1 MFNIAVIL
9 TKIKKLNKKLNKGPK
24 IMPILSDT
32 MPKHSKSA
40 GQTKPSISMK
50 LQPTV
55 EKNVYVVR
63 LLLTEQE
70 KPIPGTIPRDHP
82 FIEKHVHESW
92 GKDEDGK
99 SVFNGWVTCPTT
111 KYVRPTLGAK
121 VDPKKYCPTCKYVDA
136 NFVAYKNSGWK
147 DKQAQKVINSF
158 KTTKI
163 VAIPVYVVRDPH
175 EVANNGKAK
184 VILLK
189 LKDKNDEA
197 FYANLTALIKSQQM
211 KTKVFNG
218 SAQAVDLW
226 ISVKEEKTTYK
237 EGTPEEKT
245 YTKVRPD
252 KIGFIQKPH
261 EIAAITNDLVANF
274 PYDEDYYTSST
285 LEELTKFYNDYV
297 VPTGAVTI
305 DGHDLNSMIDMD
317 GTGES
322 AENTGTSEIQA
333 ASEVNEELD
342 GIDIDT
348 TAIIENAKTEAAGK
362 ATKVETPTPKAE
374 ASAKAVEKVVEPV
387 AEPVVDEMENID
399 LDSLIEGLEAK

>member
-1 MFNIAVIL
+1 
-9 TKIKKLNKKLNKGPK
+9 
-24 IMPILSDT
+24 MPILSDT
-32 MPKHSKSA
+32 MPKNSKSA
-40 GQTKPSISMK
+40 GQTKPSIAMK
-50 LQPTV
+50 LKAT
-55 EKNVYVVR
+55 EGKNVYVVR

-92 GKDEDGK
+92 GKDEEGK

-121 VDPKKYCPTCKYVDA
+121 VDPKKYCPICKYVDS

-163 VAIPVYVVRDPH
+163 VAIPVYVIRDPH
-175 EVANNGKAK
+175 EIANNGKAK

-189 LKDKNDEA
+189 LKDKADEA
-197 FYANLTALIKSQQM
+197 FYANLTALIKQQQM

-226 ISVKEEKTTYK
+226 ISVKEETTKYK
-237 EGTPEEKT
+237 EGTPEEKS
-245 YTKVRPD
+245 YTKTRPD
-252 KIGFIQKPH
+252 KIGFISKPH
-261 EIAAITNDLVANF
+261 EIAAITNELVANF

-297 VPTGAVTI
+297 VPTGSVTI
-305 DGHDLNSMIDMD
+305 DGHDLNDMIDMD
-317 GTGES
+317 GTGET
-322 AENTGTSEIQA
+322 TGTSEIQA
-333 ASEVNEELD
+333 ASEPTVNEETD

-348 TAIIENAKTEAAGK
+348 DAIIENAKNEVASKPAKEEKPAAKPEATAK
-362 ATKVETPTPKAE
+362 APEKKAE
-374 ASAKAVEKVVEPV
+374 PAA
-387 AEPVVDEMENID
+387 PVVDEMENID
-399 LDSLIEGLEAK
+399 LDSLIEGLEEK

>member
-1 MFNIAVIL
+1 
-9 TKIKKLNKKLNKGPK
+9 
-24 IMPILSDT
+24 MPILSDT

-50 LQPTV
+50 LKAT
-55 EKNVYVVR
+55 EGKNVYVVR

-92 GKDEDGK
+92 GKDEEGK

-121 VDPKKYCPTCKYVDA
+121 VDPKKYCPTCRYVDS

-175 EVANNGKAK
+175 EIANNGKAK

-189 LKDKNDEA
+189 LKDKADEA
-197 FYANLTALIKSQQM
+197 FYANLTALIKAQQM

-226 ISVKEEKTTYK
+226 ISVKEETTTYK

-245 YTKVRPD
+245 YTKTRPD

-261 EIAAITNDLVANF
+261 EIAAITNELVANF

-285 LEELTKFYNDYV
+285 IEELTKFYNDYV

-305 DGHDLNSMIDMD
+305 DGHDLNDMIDMD
-317 GTGES
+317 GT
-322 AENTGTSEIQA
+322 AETSETSAIQA
-333 ASEVNEELD
+333 ASEPVVNEEPD
-342 GIDIDT
+342 GLDIDT
-348 TAIIENAKTEAAGK
+348 DSIIESAKNEVASKPAPVVEK
-362 ATKVETPTPKAE
+362 AVPKVETT
-374 ASAKAVEKVVEPV
+374 AKPVEKK
-387 AEPVVDEMENID
+387 AEPVVDEMDNID
-399 LDSLIEGLEAK
+399 LDSLIEGLEEK